1 MQKFDLENFYFWDF
15 FSINSLIFL
24 WIIILIYFI
33 FKNLFEIKNI
43 LKQKNNEKINEK
55 IDFIWI
61 LQKSKNENLEKYLE
75 IFTLFLEEKTKNKNL
90 QKMTFE
96 EIKKIDLKE
105 KEINLFEK
113 IYFLIYSKKD
123 LEIKEKQKIFEEL
136 KLIFENV

>member
-43 LKQKNNEKINEK
+43 LKQKNTEEINEK

>member
-43 LKQKNNEKINEK
+43 LKQKNTEEINEK
-55 IDFIWI
+55 IDFLEI
-61 LQKSKNENLEKYLE
+61 LEKSKNENLEKYLE

>member
-43 LKQKNNEKINEK
+43 LKQKNTEEINKK

>member
-43 LKQKNNEKINEK
+43 LKQKNTEKINEK

-113 IYFLIYSKKD
+113 IYFLIYSKKN

>member
-43 LKQKNNEKINEK
+43 LKQKNTEEINKK

-123 LEIKEKQKIFEEL
+123 LEIPDKQKIFEEW

>member
-1 MQKFDLENFYFWDF
+1 MQKFDLEKFYFWDF

-43 LKQKNNEKINEK
+43 LKQKNTEKINEK

-105 KEINLFEK
+105 KEIKLFEK

>member
-43 LKQKNNEKINEK
+43 LKQKNTEEINEK

-96 EIKKIDLKE
+96 EIKKIDWKE

>member
-43 LKQKNNEKINEK
+43 LKQKNTEKINEK

-105 KEINLFEK
+105 KEINLFKK

>member
-43 LKQKNNEKINEK
+43 LKQKNTEKINEK

-105 KEINLFEK
+105 KEINIFEK

>member
-43 LKQKNNEKINEK
+43 LKQKNTEEINEK
-55 IDFIWI
+55 IDFLEI
-61 LQKSKNENLEKYLE
+61 LEKSKNENLEKHLE

-105 KEINLFEK
+105 KEIKLFEK

>member
-1 MQKFDLENFYFWDF
+1 M
-15 FSINSLIFL
+15 
-24 WIIILIYFI
+24 IYFI

-43 LKQKNNEKINEK
+43 LKQKNTEEINEK
-55 IDFIWI
+55 IDFLEI
-61 LQKSKNENLEKYLE
+61 LEKSKNENLEKYLE

>member
-43 LKQKNNEKINEK
+43 LKQKNTEKINEK

-123 LEIKEKQKIFEEL
+123 LEITEKQKIFEDL

>member
-1 MQKFDLENFYFWDF
+1 MQKFDLEKFYFWDF

-43 LKQKNNEKINEK
+43 LKQKNTEKINEK
-55 IDFIWI
+55 IDFLEI
-61 LQKSKNENLEKYLE
+61 LEKSKNENLEKYLE
-75 IFTLFLEEKTKNKNL
+75 VFTLFLEEKTKNKNL

-105 KEINLFEK
+105 KEIKLFEK

>member
-43 LKQKNNEKINEK
+43 LKQKNTEKINEK

>member
-1 MQKFDLENFYFWDF
+1 MQKFDLENFYSWDF

-43 LKQKNNEKINEK
+43 LKQKNTEKINEK

>member
-43 LKQKNNEKINEK
+43 LKQKNTEKINEK
-55 IDFIWI
+55 IDFLEI
-61 LQKSKNENLEKYLE
+61 LEKSKNENLEKYLE
-75 IFTLFLEEKTKNKNL
+75 VFTLFLEEKTKNKNL

-105 KEINLFEK
+105 KEIKLFEK

>member
-43 LKQKNNEKINEK
+43 LKQKNTEKINEK

-61 LQKSKNENLEKYLE
+61 LKKSKNENLEKYLE

>member
-43 LKQKNNEKINEK
+43 LKQKNTGEINEK
-55 IDFIWI
+55 IDFLEI
-61 LQKSKNENLEKYLE
+61 LEKSKNENLEKHLE

-105 KEINLFEK
+105 KEIKLFEK